1 MLRCCERPFGS
12 AKLFTSPRR
21 LFACIVPEGFIT
33 LARASSRATRGRGDA
48 REGDDANVETRTDI
62 VSARASTR
70 GRSADERARVCGG
83 DRRAMPPRVLF

>member
-12 AKLFTSPRR
+12 AKLLTSPRR

-48 REGDDANVETRTDI
+48 REGDDANVETRADI
-62 VSARASTR
+62 VSACASTR
-70 GRSADERARVCGG
+70 GAIGGRTRARVRWGEARDAPSC
-83 DRRAMPPRVLF
+83 AF